1 MNPHLVN
8 NHVIGVNPVEPPQAI
23 PIPLNIPGL
32 GPGEIQ
38 ELPLPED
45 VFNEHEVLFP
55 ENPPVFNN
63 NNPIVPPNFN
73 ILFLDPNDVPP
84 EIPGTPEIPT
94 EAEIPGTPE
103 GTVEVLVSD
112 NTEVVNIITEL
123 LTEIITEIIDHL

>member
-1 MNPHLVN
+1 MKRFKTFLEKIQDLPFLVDS
-8 NHVIGVNPVEPPQAI
+8 E
-23 PIPLNIPGL
+23 
-32 GPGEIQ
+32 
-38 ELPLPED
+38 
-45 VFNEHEVLFP
+45 NENERLFP
-55 ENPPVFNN
+55 EIPPMFNN